1 VLGGFGWLALPGRLF
16 RRGSDQESMLTTAYE
31 LLEKLPS
38 GEFVWLAT
46 VERLADAERLL
57 DELCTN
63 SPDGNFVISD
73 GNAEVCTPP

>member
-1 VLGGFGWLALPGRLF
+1 VQWF
-16 RRGSDQESMLTTAYE
+16 RSASAAWPFIQTRIDQESILTTAYE

-57 DELCTN
+57 GELCTN